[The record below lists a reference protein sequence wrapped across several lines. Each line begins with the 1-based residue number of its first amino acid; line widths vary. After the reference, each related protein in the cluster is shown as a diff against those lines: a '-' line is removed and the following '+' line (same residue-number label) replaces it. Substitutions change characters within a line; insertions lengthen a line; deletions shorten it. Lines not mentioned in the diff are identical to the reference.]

1 MGWWLYRGDS
11 NEHFFIVLFFIEK
24 KHNQTP
30 NSWESKLD
38 LAEN

>member
-1 MGWWLYRGDS
+1 MGVTQTSIFL
-11 NEHFFIVLFFIEK
+11 IVLFFIEK

-30 NSWESKLD
+30 NPWESKLD